1 MDSFICMLL
10 HVCFGVVKTCCIVY
24 FVSREQIKYL
34 TILFVEFAITCK
46 NFFSNV
52 WN

>member
-10 HVCFGVVKTCCIVY
+10 LVCFEVVKTCCIIY
-24 FVSREQIKYL
+24 FVSREQIKFL
-34 TILFVEFAITCK
+34 TILFVEFVITCK

-52 WN
+52 GN